1 MEKKIYEVI
10 ILIDEC
16 INNALAPF
24 CWADSYEEAT
34 KIARPWVE
42 RGYSVVLNVREGIGN
57 E

>member
-42 RGYSVVLNVREGIGN
+42 RGYSVVLNVREGLGN